1 MVQAIHAWLLSGRG
15 ATVLRLVGD
24 SFGKQ
29 FLVISHLPGLV
40 ADLLHSSVINYCF
53 ESLVAVKLDWNLDLV
68 GDDRLS
74 AGRALVGAKLLRE
87 NVEAI
92 IAHYV
97 LAGLKFYQ
105 LSTYIIWRLLVR
117 FGVFKHLRH

>member
-40 ADLLHSSVINYCF
+40 ADLHHSFVINCF

>member
-40 ADLLHSSVINYCF
+40 ADLHHSFVINCF
-53 ESLVAVKLDWNLDLV
+53 EFLVAVKLDWNLDLV